1 MTLAIGPLVG
11 YLGFEIYCDGHDR
24 LPAAVNQFT
33 AADILICPS
42 RKIYIFRGGRFKM
55 PATVNRFTATGILK
69 NIYFP

>member
-55 PATVNRFTATGILK
+55 SAAVNQ
-69 NIYFP
+69 NIAAGNLSCPS